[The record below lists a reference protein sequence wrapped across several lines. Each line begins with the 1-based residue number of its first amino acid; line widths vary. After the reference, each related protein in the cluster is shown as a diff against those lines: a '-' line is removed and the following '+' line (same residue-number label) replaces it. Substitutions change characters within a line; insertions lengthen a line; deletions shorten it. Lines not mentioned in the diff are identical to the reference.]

1 MHLLLHKHWNIRP
14 DIERAIVHQQ
24 PIVAL
29 ETAVLTH
36 GLPFPTNVELAKKME
51 TTVLDEKAIPA
62 TIGLVNGKV
71 QIGLTEKQ
79 ISFLGDP
86 QTPKRKISQR
96 DFGVAMV
103 TEQNGGTTVGGSM
116 VAASKAGIRVFATGG
131 IGGVHREP
139 PYDISADLIALHS
152 IPMIV
157 VCSGA
162 KSILNLPATLEVLES
177 YGVPIIGYKTDEFPA
192 FFSAHSGLNVT
203 AQVDSAKM
211 IAKIAREQWLTGLR
225 SAILVVQPP
234 PAESA
239 LPAEEMEEIIQAAVK
254 EASEKRI
261 RGAAVTPYLL
271 DRINQIS
278 NGKSMHTNLALLE
291 NNARL
296 AAKIAKA
303 YYKSQNKTV

>member
-36 GLPFPTNVELAKKME
+36 GLPYPTNIDLSKKME
-51 TTVLDEKAIPA
+51 TTVIEEKAIPA
-62 TIGLVNGKV
+62 TVGIVNGKV

-79 ISFLGDP
+79 INFLGNP
-86 QTPKRKISQR
+86 QTVKRKISQR
-96 DFGVAMV
+96 DFGIAMV
-103 TEQNGGTTVGGSM
+103 TEANGGTTVGGTM

-139 PYDISADLIALHS
+139 PFDISADLMALHN

-177 YGVPIIGYKTDEFPA
+177 YGIPIVGYKTDEFPA
-192 FFSAHSGLNVT
+192 FFAAQSGLKVT
-203 AQVDSAKM
+203 AEIDSAKT
-211 IAKIAREQWLTGLR
+211 IAKLAREQWLTGLR

-234 PAESA
+234 PEDVAVQA
-239 LPAEEMEEIIQAAVK
+239 DEMEEIIQAAVK
-254 EASEKRI
+254 EASEKDI
-261 RGAAVTPYLL
+261 HGSALTPYLL
-271 DRINQIS
+271 DRINQLS
-278 NGKSMHTNLALLE
+278 EGKSMRANLALLE

-303 YYKSQNKTV
+303 YYKSQNKIV

>member
-1 MHLLLHKHWNIRP
+1 MHLLLHKHWTIRP

-24 PIVAL
+24 ALVAL

-36 GLPFPTNVELAKKME
+36 GLPYPTNVELAKKME
-51 TTVLDEKAIPA
+51 AKVIQEKGIPA
-62 TIGLVNGKV
+62 TIGIVNGKV

-79 ISFLGDP
+79 IEFLGNP
-86 QTPKRKISQR
+86 ETAKRKISQK
-96 DFGVAMV
+96 DFGIAMV
-103 TEQNGGTTVGGSM
+103 SEQNGGTTVGGTM

-131 IGGVHREP
+131 IGGVHRDTP
-139 PYDISADLIALHS
+139 FDISADLMALHN

-162 KSILNLPATLEVLES
+162 KSILNLPATLEMLES
-177 YGVPIIGYKTDEFPA
+177 YGVPVIGYKTDEFPA
-192 FFSAHSGLNVT
+192 FFSEHSGLKVT
-203 AQVDSAKM
+203 AQIDSAKM

-234 PAESA
+234 PTEFAMQA
-239 LPAEEMEEIIQAAVK
+239 DEMEDIIQIAIH
-254 EASEKRI
+254 EASEKMI
-261 RGAAVTPYLL
+261 RGAALTPYLL

-278 NGKSMHTNLALLE
+278 EGKSLHANLALLE

-296 AAKIAKA
+296 AAKISKA
-303 YYKSQNKTV
+303 YYKSQNKTL

>member
-36 GLPFPTNVELAKKME
+36 GLPFPTNIDLAKKME
-51 TTVLDEKAIPA
+51 SSVIEEKAIPA
-62 TIGLVNGKV
+62 TIGIVNGKV

-79 ISFLGDP
+79 INLLGNP

-96 DFGVAMV
+96 DFGIAMV
-103 TEQNGGTTVGGSM
+103 TEQNGGTTVGGTM
-116 VAASKAGIRVFATGG
+116 VAASKAGIRIFATGG

-139 PYDISADLIALHS
+139 AFDVSADLMALHN

-162 KSILNLPATLEVLES
+162 KSILDLPATLEVLES
-177 YGVPIIGYKTDEFPA
+177 YGVPIIGYKTNEFPA
-192 FFSAHSGLNVT
+192 FFAAQSGLSVT
-203 AQVDSAKM
+203 AQIDSAKM

-234 PAESA
+234 PPEMAMQ
-239 LPAEEMEEIIQAAVK
+239 AEEMEDIIKVAVK
-254 EASEKRI
+254 EASENNI
-261 RGAAVTPYLL
+261 RGAALTPYLL
-271 DRINQIS
+271 DRINYIS
-278 NGKSMHTNLALLE
+278 EGKSMRANLALLE

-296 AAKIAKA
+296 AAKISKA
-303 YYKSQNKTV
+303 YYKTQNKNI